1 MLYEI
6 YNDHDNRC
14 TQNNTIEAIF
24 TILGCLSPDIIVI
37 YNADQSAN
45 ILKAIRRN
53 DNQKT
58 DYEVSETLRPL
69 YI

>member
-1 MLYEI
+1 MIIITGVL
-6 YNDHDNRC
+6 R
-14 TQNNTIEAIF
+14 TTPSKLLF
-24 TILGCLSPDIIVI
+24 TMLGCLSPDIIVI

-53 DNQKT
+53 DNQKA